1 MSSPSL
7 KSSQNASA
15 SAGAPRLFVLEINA
29 GRIHSMNTDG
39 SDRKTIVSD
48 CHLPDGIVVDA
59 EAGHVYWTNMGI
71 PNLNDG
77 SVERA
82 DIDGKNRKVIVAKGV
97 THSPKQIILDKK
109 GGKLYWC
116 DREGMRVMRC
126 NLDGSKLETLIE
138 TGRGEADSRDATRW
152 CVGLTIDPKFGH
164 LYWSQKGPDNAGL
177 GRISRANLEIPDGQT
192 AANRSDIEIFF
203 DDLPEPIDLELDLAK
218 GLQVVATDIAPN
230 AEAAL
235 RKFVETAWPALKRLG
250 LSPGASQSNLKF
262 TADIAQ
268 ALAGADLVQEN
279 GPERIDF
286 KQKLY
291 GQLDELLPPE
301 VIIASSSS
309 GLTMSEIQKG
319 AASHPE
325 RCVIGHPFNPPHL
338 IPLTQIVAGAK
349 PSDATI
355 RRAAGFYTSIGQ
367 RTVRVN
373 KEMPGHVANRLQ
385 AALSREIYYLVA
397 EGVVSA
403 ADVDTALSWGPGL
416 RWGVMG
422 GLMLNHLG
430 GGPGGIEHFF
440 QQFTGPMTAWWKTL
454 GSPVLTPELQKKLI
468 DSVHAEVGSRTIEEL
483 EAHRDEVLLGLR
495 ELRTKAE
502 KTPATPKAAA
512 RAG

>member
-1 MSSPSL
+1 MNGTKPIRRIAIIGTGVIGASWSS
-7 KSSQNASA
+7 
-15 SAGAPRLFVLEINA
+15 
-29 GRIHSMNTDG
+29 
-39 SDRKTIVSD
+39 
-48 CHLPDGIVVDA
+48 
-59 EAGHVYWTNMGI
+59 
-71 PNLNDG
+71 
-77 SVERA
+77 
-82 DIDGKNRKVIVAKGV
+82 
-97 THSPKQIILDKK
+97 
-109 GGKLYWC
+109 LY
-116 DREGMRVMRC
+116 
-126 NLDGSKLETLIE
+126 
-138 TGRGEADSRDATRW
+138 
-152 CVGLTIDPKFGH
+152 
-164 LYWSQKGPDNAGL
+164 
-177 GRISRANLEIPDGQT
+177 
-192 AANRSDIEIFF
+192 
-203 DDLPEPIDLELDLAK
+203 LAK
-218 GLQVVATDIAPN
+218 GLQVVATDPAPN
-230 AEAAL
+230 AEPAL

-250 LSPGASQSNLKF
+250 LSPGASQSNLTF
-262 TADIAQ
+262 TPDLAK

-291 GQLDELLPPE
+291 AQLDELLPPE

-338 IPLTQIVAGAK
+338 IPLVEIVGGAK
-349 PSDATI
+349 TSAATI
-355 RRAAGFYTSIGQ
+355 QRADEFYTSIGQ

-403 ADVDTALSWGPGL
+403 SDVDTALSWGPGL

-454 GSPVLTPELQKKLI
+454 GSPVLTPEVQKTLI
-468 DSVHAEVGSRTIEEL
+468 DSVHAEAGSRSIAEL
-483 EAHRDEVLLGLR
+483 EAERDEVLLGLI
-495 ELRTKAE
+495 ELRNKVARSSQAKSTKSVA
-502 KTPATPKAAA
+502 
-512 RAG
+512 